1 MSQPTKSPSRMR
13 STTVGIREAGL
24 PLAAALA
31 VAVALIMALLIAP
44 REAIMGD
51 IQRIF
56 YFHVAASWSGYL
68 ALLVT
73 CIASIFF
80 LRSDDN
86 RHDLLA
92 ASSAEI
98 GLLLITA
105 GIITG
110 MLWARPVW
118 GTWWT
123 WDPRLTTSAILWL
136 LYAAYFAL
144 RNAIDEPSRR
154 ARLAGVYS
162 IIAFVAVPL
171 NFMAIRWWRGM
182 HPRVIAQPGGGLTPI
197 MLITLLVS
205 VAAFTLLYAA
215 LLLARFRVAL
225 LEERVQRLR
234 ARDER

>member
-1 MSQPTKSPSRMR
+1 MSKPTTRLSHSVP
-13 STTVGIREAGL
+13 TLLGI
-24 PLAAALA
+24 AAALA
-31 VAVALIMALLIAP
+31 MAAALIMALLVAP

-56 YFHVAASWSGYL
+56 YPHVAASWAGYL

-73 CIASIFF
+73 FVASVLC
-80 LRSDDN
+80 LRSGDS

-105 GIITG
+105 GIVTG
-110 MLWARPVW
+110 MFWARPIW

-123 WDPRLTTSAILWL
+123 WDPRLTTSAVLWL

-182 HPRVIAQPGGGLTPI
+182 HPRVIAQPGGGLTPM
-197 MLITLLVS
+197 MLATLLVN
-205 VAAFTLLYAA
+205 VAAFTLLYVT
-215 LLLARFRVAL
+215 LLVMRSRVAQ
-225 LEERVQRLR
+225 LEEHVQRLR

>member
-1 MSQPTKSPSRMR
+1 MPKRNTFPSRIEPGLL
-13 STTVGIREAGL
+13 GI
-24 PLAAALA
+24 AAALA
-31 VAVALIMALLIAP
+31 MALALMMALLVAP

-56 YFHVAASWSGYL
+56 YSHVAASWAGYL

-73 CIASIFF
+73 CVASVFY
-80 LRSDDN
+80 LRSGHS
-86 RHDLLA
+86 RYDLFA
-92 ASSAEI
+92 VSSAEI

-105 GIITG
+105 GILTG
-110 MLWARPVW
+110 MLWARPIW

-197 MLITLLVS
+197 MLATLLVN

-215 LLLARFRVAL
+215 LLLARFHVARI
-225 LEERVQRLR
+225 EERLQQLR
-234 ARDER
+234 ADDKS

>member
-1 MSQPTKSPSRMR
+1 MPQPTTLLSRSG
-13 STTVGIREAGL
+13 STLLGIVAAL
-24 PLAAALA
+24 AMAAALM
-31 VAVALIMALLIAP
+31 MALVIAP
-44 REAIMGD
+44 QEAIMGD

-56 YFHVAASWSGYL
+56 YPHVAASWAGYL

-73 CIASIFF
+73 CIASVFY
-80 LRSDDN
+80 LRSGHS

-105 GIITG
+105 GILTG
-110 MLWARPVW
+110 MLWARPIW

-123 WDPRLTTSAILWL
+123 WDPRLTTSAVLWL

-197 MLITLLVS
+197 MLATLLVN
-205 VAAFTLLYAA
+205 VVAFTLLYAA
-215 LLLARFRVAL
+215 LLLARFHVARI
-225 LEERVQRLR
+225 EERLQQLR
-234 ARDER
+234 ADDRS

>member
-1 MSQPTKSPSRMR
+1 MSKPTTRLSHSVP
-13 STTVGIREAGL
+13 TLLGI
-24 PLAAALA
+24 AAALA
-31 VAVALIMALLIAP
+31 MAAALIMALLVAP

-56 YFHVAASWSGYL
+56 YPHVAASWAGYL

-73 CIASIFF
+73 FVASVLC
-80 LRSDDN
+80 LRSGDS
-86 RHDLLA
+86 RQDLLA

-105 GIITG
+105 GIVTG
-110 MLWARPVW
+110 MFWARPIW

-123 WDPRLTTSAILWL
+123 WDPRLTTSAVLWL

-182 HPRVIAQPGGGLTPI
+182 HPRVIAQPGGGLTPM
-197 MLITLLVS
+197 MLATLLVN
-205 VAAFTLLYAA
+205 VAAFTLLYVT
-215 LLLARFRVAL
+215 LLVMRFRVAQ
-225 LEERVQRLR
+225 LEEHVQRLR